1 MYIYQNDILK
11 RSYIRYMWP
20 CSSVWEHIRTGHS
33 DLPSLRPAFD
43 DPCPILLDHL
53 HWALLL
59 ATFPP
64 SYGAWSG
71 SKLKRKR
78 RRRWIEH
85 TTQHVRR
92 PVLTHSLTHS
102 LAHLA
107 AS

>member
-78 RRRWIEH
+78 RCGSS
-85 TTQHVRR
+85 TQHSTCV
-92 PVLTHSLTHS
+92 PYSLTHSLT
-102 LAHLA
+102 
-107 AS
+107 

>member
-11 RSYIRYMWP
+11 RSYIRYMLVSLGAHTQRP
-20 CSSVWEHIRTGHS
+20 ATTGHS

-64 SYGAWSG
+64 SYDAWSG

-78 RRRWIEH
+78 RCGSS
-85 TTQHVRR
+85 TQHSTCV
-92 PVLTHSLTHS
+92 PYSLTHSLT
-102 LAHLA
+102 
-107 AS
+107 